1 MPIDKSQLY
10 GMFQRSLKRSEK
22 LNDLATRKALDL
34 PLDDEMQIITNHTH
48 RGLGRWGTLLLSL
61 AMLAGGGGAT
71 LGTGAALG
79 WFERAIQP
87 PPQTT
92 PPDEAAAREFKVTF
106 WTEDGQPL
114 AVEDDIAN

>member
-22 LNDLATRKALDL
+22 LTDLATRKALDL

-48 RGLGRWGTLLLSL
+48 RGLGRWATLLLSL

-71 LGTGAALG
+71 LGLGTVLG
-79 WFERAIQP
+79 WFERAIQQP
-87 PPQTT
+87 SQRA
-92 PPDEAAAREFKVTF
+92 PDEAAAAREFKVTF
-106 WTEDGQPL
+106 WTEDGEPL
-114 AVEDDIAN
+114 EIEE